1 MAGIGFRL
9 KKFLSDDTYT
19 GLIKGYFFGSVLSS
33 GPWIFTIFSLAVIQL
48 FAARYLTIQEADT
61 FTTSITYTFAF
72 SLITFGLMEMV
83 ITRYLADKLFLREG
97 RILFASFI
105 SILSPVLLFQVI
117 LASLLYVFTDFSLSY
132 KFAGIALHVLI
143 SSLWVVMIFLSA
155 TKNYI
160 AIAIS
165 FLAGAIVSALAS
177 VEFSRNFG
185 VTGALVGVALGQA
198 VTLSGLV
205 WRLYR
210 EFHFYPFFSNEIFHY
225 YRKHS
230 SLIWVGFLYNAGL
243 WVDKI
248 LFWYLGPSTRI
259 SGPFYNDEL
268 YGSALYLAYITM
280 IPALTIFLVKIE
292 TSFYIA
298 FRAFYQ
304 AIEAKKGLKDLL
316 KIKEQL
322 ILSLRTSAR
331 PLVTFQTGLCI
342 CCVVFAPTILNFFR
356 LRQELV
362 AIFQIGT
369 IGVFFQVLMVIMGII
384 ILYFNGIQKV
394 IFLYAT
400 FFVTNLIFSLL
411 TLKWGFPTYGYGFT
425 AACFIGFMMAYRL
438 HEQQIQNFDYETF
451 FYQPIVSP
459 NIYKIQETEPL
470 ERAELSQIK
479 METKSG

>member
-9 KKFLSDDTYT
+9 KKILADDTYT

-33 GPWIFTIFSLAVIQL
+33 GPWIFTIISLAVTQL
-48 FAARYLTIQEADT
+48 FSARYLTIQEADT
-61 FTTSITYTFAF
+61 FTTSITYTFAL
-72 SLITFGLMEMV
+72 SLITFGLMDAV
-83 ITRYLADKLFLREG
+83 ITRYLADKLFFKEV

-105 SILSPVLLFQVI
+105 SILSPVLLLQVT
-117 LASLLYVFTDFSLSY
+117 LASLLYSFADFSWSY
-132 KFAGIALHVLI
+132 KLAGISLHVLV

-177 VEFSRNFG
+177 IEFSRDFG
-185 VTGALVGVALGQA
+185 AVGALGGVILGQA
-198 VTLSGLV
+198 VILGGLV
-205 WRLYR
+205 WRLYH
-210 EFHFYPFFSNEIFHY
+210 EFQFYPFFSNEIFYY
-225 YRKHS
+225 YRKYA

-248 LFWYLGPSTRI
+248 LFWFLGPSIRI
-259 SGPFYNDEL
+259 SGPFYSDEL
-268 YGSALYLAYITM
+268 YGSALYLSYVTM

-304 AIEAKKGLKDLL
+304 AIEAKKGLTEIL

-322 ILSLRTSAR
+322 ILSLRASAR
-331 PLVTFQTGLCI
+331 LLVTFQIGLCLS
-342 CCVVFAPTILNFFR
+342 CVVFAPVILNFFK

-369 IGVFFQVLMVIMGII
+369 IGVFFQVLMVMMGII

-394 IFLYAT
+394 IFLYAA
-400 FFVTNLIFSLL
+400 FFVTNLLFSLL
-411 TLKWGFPTYGYGFT
+411 SLKWGFPTYGYGFT
-425 AACFIGFMMAYRL
+425 AACFIGFIMAYRL
-438 HEQQIQNFDYETF
+438 LEKQIQNFDYETF
-451 FYQPIVSP
+451 VYQPIMSP

-470 ERAELSQIK
+470 EHAQFK